1 MHQKTTIKLAVLLG
15 MIFLFNTNL
24 KANQDHEPSK
34 DSTEPFKPVDFAFAH
49 VLDAHEVHIAGEGAS
64 SITLPLPIILWTE
77 KGLVTFLS
85 SAFHHDNKGRYI
97 VEKEGL
103 NFVKYDGKIYQ
114 LNTGVTLPPAVLKT
128 KKEMQAW
135 LKDNA
140 ALPLDFSITK
150 AVFTMFLVAFLLFFV
165 FFKVARFYKKNGAVA
180 PKGIVSWMEPL
191 VLFVRDDI
199 AEPNIG
205 AKKDRFMPYL
215 LTVFFFILIG
225 NLLGLIPWIG
235 SPNLTGNISVT
246 VTLAMFTLVIQ
257 LIFSKKPFWKHIFM
271 PPGVPLA
278 LYPILVPIEIAGI
291 FIKPAAL
298 LICLFA
304 NMTAGHIIVI
314 SLISIIFVKESL
326 AWSGLSV
333 PMALFIS
340 TLELL
345 VAFLQAYI
353 FTMLSA
359 LFIGTAVEE
368 AH

>member
-1 MHQKTTIKLAVLLG
+1 MQQKTTNKLIVLLG
-15 MIFLFNTNL
+15 IIFLFNTNL
-24 KANQDHEPSK
+24 KAQDHEN
-34 DSTEPFKPVDFAFAH
+34 DHTTTEENEQSEFDPVAFAFDH
-49 VLDAHEVHIAGEGAS
+49 VLDAHEVHIAGEGTS

-85 SAFHHDNKGRYI
+85 SAFHHDNEGHHI
-97 VEKEGL
+97 VEKGGL
-103 NFVKYDGKIYQ
+103 SFVKYHEKIYQ
-114 LNTGVTLPPAVLKT
+114 LNDGESHIRFEG
-128 KKEMQAW
+128 KEIV
-135 LKDNA
+135 NA
-140 ALPLDFSITK
+140 IQPLDFSITK
-150 AVFTMFLVAFLLFFV
+150 AVFTMFLVAFLLFFI

-180 PKGIVSWMEPL
+180 PRGIVSWMEPL

-205 AKKDRFMPYL
+205 AKKDKFMPYL

-246 VTLAMFTLVIQ
+246 ITLAMFTLIIQ

-298 LICLFA
+298 LIRLFA

-314 SLISIIFVKESL
+314 SLISIIFVKESV

>member
-34 DSTEPFKPVDFAFAH
+34 DSAKPFNAVDFAFAH

-85 SAFHHDNKGRYI
+85 SAFHHDNSGRHI
-97 VEKEGL
+97 VTKQGL
-103 NFVKYDGKIYQ
+103 NFVKYKEKIYQ
-114 LNTGVTLPPAVLKT
+114 LNTDESEIMLDDRKVVT
-128 KKEMQAW
+128 
-135 LKDNA
+135 NA
-140 ALPLDFSITK
+140 IQPLDFSITK

-205 AKKDRFMPYL
+205 AKKDKFMPYL

-246 VTLAMFTLVIQ
+246 ITLAMFTLIIQ
-257 LIFSKKPFWKHIFM
+257 LIFSKKPFWKHIIA
-271 PPGVPLA
+271 PPGVPIA
-278 LYPILVPIEIAGI
+278 LYPILIPIEIAGI

-298 LICLFA
+298 LIRLFA

-314 SLISIIFVKESL
+314 SLISIIFMKQSI

>member
-1 MHQKTTIKLAVLLG
+1 MQQKTTLKSTVLLG
-15 MIFLFNTNL
+15 LMFLFSVNFQAQEN
-24 KANQDHEPSK
+24 NSVGHETAEETK
-34 DSTEPFKPVDFAFAH
+34 KEFNAVEFAFEH

-64 SITLPLPIILWTE
+64 SVTLPLPVILWTE
-77 KGLVTFLS
+77 NGLVSFLS
-85 SAFHHDNKGRYI
+85 SAFHHDNEGHHI
-97 VEKEGL
+97 VEKKGL
-103 NFVKYDGKIYQ
+103 NFVKYHEKIYQ
-114 LNTGVTLPPAVLKT
+114 LNAGESHIQFKDKAVS
-128 KKEMQAW
+128 
-135 LKDNA
+135 NA
-140 ALPLDFSITK
+140 SLPLDFSITK

-205 AKKDRFMPYL
+205 AKKDKFMPYL

-246 VTLAMFTLVIQ
+246 ITLAMFTLIIQ

-298 LICLFA
+298 LIRLFA

-359 LFIGTAVEE
+359 LFIGTAVQE

>member
-15 MIFLFNTNL
+15 LIFLFNTNI
-24 KANQDHEPSK
+24 KAIQGHVDDLVK
-34 DSTEPFKPVDFAFAH
+34 TEENEKSDFDPVAFAFDH

-64 SITLPLPIILWTE
+64 SITLPLPVILWTE
-77 KGLVTFLS
+77 KGLVSFLS
-85 SAFHHDNKGRYI
+85 SAFHHDNEGHHI
-97 VEKEGL
+97 VEKKGL
-103 NFVKYDGKIYQ
+103 NFVKYHEKIYQ
-114 LNTGVTLPPAVLKT
+114 LNAG
-128 KKEMQAW
+128 ESHIEF
-135 LKDNA
+135 KDKDVSNA
-140 ALPLDFSITK
+140 SLPLDFSITK

-205 AKKDRFMPYL
+205 AKKDKFMPYL

-246 VTLAMFTLVIQ
+246 ITLAMFTLIIQ

-298 LICLFA
+298 LIRLFA

-314 SLISIIFVKESL
+314 SLISIIFVKESI

-340 TLELL
+340 CLELL

>member
-24 KANQDHEPSK
+24 IANQDHVNDPAT
-34 DSTEPFKPVDFAFAH
+34 TEENEKSGFDPVAFAFDH

-85 SAFHHDNKGRYI
+85 SSFHHDNEGHHI
-97 VEKEGL
+97 VEKKGL
-103 NFVKYDGKIYQ
+103 NFVKYHEKIYQ
-114 LNTGVTLPPAVLKT
+114 LNAGESHVSLKG
-128 KKEMQAW
+128 KEVV
-135 LKDNA
+135 NA
-140 ALPLDFSITK
+140 IQPLDFSITK

-205 AKKDRFMPYL
+205 AKKDKFMPYL

-246 VTLAMFTLVIQ
+246 ITLAMFTLIIQ

-298 LICLFA
+298 LIRLFA

-314 SLISIIFVKESL
+314 SLISIIFVKESV

>member
-24 KANQDHEPSK
+24 KANQDHVNDPTA
-34 DSTEPFKPVDFAFAH
+34 TEENEKSDFDPVAFAFDH

-77 KGLVTFLS
+77 KGLIAFLS
-85 SAFHHDNKGRYI
+85 SAFHHDNEGHHI
-97 VEKEGL
+97 VEKKGL
-103 NFVKYDGKIYQ
+103 NFVKYHEKIYQ
-114 LNTGVTLPPAVLKT
+114 LNAGESHISLKGKEVT
-128 KKEMQAW
+128 
-135 LKDNA
+135 NA
-140 ALPLDFSITK
+140 TQPLDFSITK

-205 AKKDRFMPYL
+205 AKKDKFMPYL

-246 VTLAMFTLVIQ
+246 ITLAMFTLIIQ

-298 LICLFA
+298 LIRLFA

-314 SLISIIFVKESL
+314 SLISIIFVKESI
-326 AWSGLSV
+326 AWSGLSI

>member
-1 MHQKTTIKLAVLLG
+1 MHQKTTFKLAILLG

-34 DSTEPFKPVDFAFAH
+34 DSTKPFNAVDFAFAH

-85 SAFHHDNKGRYI
+85 SAFHHDNEGHHV
-97 VEKEGL
+97 VEKKGL
-103 NFVKYDGKIYQ
+103 SFVKYKEKIYQ
-114 LNTGVTLPPAVLKT
+114 LNAG
-128 KKEMQAW
+128 ESHIEI
-135 LKDNA
+135 KDKNVSNA
-140 ALPLDFSITK
+140 SLPLDFSITK

-205 AKKDRFMPYL
+205 AKKDKFMPYL

-246 VTLAMFTLVIQ
+246 ITLAMFTLIIQ

-298 LICLFA
+298 LIRLFA

-314 SLISIIFVKESL
+314 SLISIIFMKESL

-359 LFIGTAVEE
+359 LFIGTAVQE

>member
-24 KANQDHEPSK
+24 KANQDHVADPAA
-34 DSTEPFKPVDFAFAH
+34 TEENEKSDFDPVAFAFDH

-64 SITLPLPIILWTE
+64 SITLPLPVILWTE
-77 KGLVTFLS
+77 NGLVSFLS
-85 SAFHHDNKGRYI
+85 SAFHHDNEGHHI
-97 VEKEGL
+97 VKRKDL
-103 NFVKYDGKIYQ
+103 NFVKYHEKIYQ
-114 LNTGVTLPPAVLKT
+114 LNAGESHIKF
-128 KKEMQAW
+128 KG
-135 LKDNA
+135 KDVSNA
-140 ALPLDFSITK
+140 SLPLDFSITK

-205 AKKDRFMPYL
+205 AKKDKFMPYL

-246 VTLAMFTLVIQ
+246 ITLAMFTLIIQ

-298 LICLFA
+298 LIRLFA

-314 SLISIIFVKESL
+314 SLISIIFVKESI
-326 AWSGLSV
+326 AWSGLSI

>member
-24 KANQDHEPSK
+24 KANQDHVNDPTA
-34 DSTEPFKPVDFAFAH
+34 TEENEKSDFDPVAFAFDH

-85 SAFHHDNKGRYI
+85 SAFHHDNEGHHI
-97 VEKEGL
+97 VEKKGL
-103 NFVKYDGKIYQ
+103 NFVKYHEKIYQ
-114 LNTGVTLPPAVLKT
+114 LNAGESHIIFKG
-128 KKEMQAW
+128 KEVV
-135 LKDNA
+135 NA
-140 ALPLDFSITK
+140 IQPLDFSITK

-180 PKGIVSWMEPL
+180 PRGIVSWMEPL

-205 AKKDRFMPYL
+205 AKKDKFMPYL

-246 VTLAMFTLVIQ
+246 ITLAMFTLIIQ
-257 LIFSKKPFWKHIFM
+257 LIFSKKSFWKHIFM

-298 LICLFA
+298 LIRLFA

-314 SLISIIFVKESL
+314 SLISIIFVKESI

>member
-24 KANQDHEPSK
+24 KASQDHVNDPTA
-34 DSTEPFKPVDFAFAH
+34 TEENEKSDFDPVAFAFDH

-77 KGLVTFLS
+77 KGLIAFLS
-85 SAFHHDNKGRYI
+85 SAFHHDNEGHHI
-97 VEKEGL
+97 VEKKGL
-103 NFVKYDGKIYQ
+103 NFVKYHEKIYQ
-114 LNTGVTLPPAVLKT
+114 LNAGESHISLKGKEVT
-128 KKEMQAW
+128 
-135 LKDNA
+135 NA
-140 ALPLDFSITK
+140 IQPLDFSITK

-205 AKKDRFMPYL
+205 AKKDKFMPYL

-246 VTLAMFTLVIQ
+246 ITLAMFTLIIQ

-298 LICLFA
+298 LIRLFA

-314 SLISIIFVKESL
+314 SLISIIFVKESI
-326 AWSGLSV
+326 AWSGLSI

>member
-1 MHQKTTIKLAVLLG
+1 MHQKTTIKLAILLG
-15 MIFLFNTNL
+15 MVFLFNTNL
-24 KANQDHEPSK
+24 KAQDHENGHTT
-34 DSTEPFKPVDFAFAH
+34 TEENEKSDFDPVAFAFDH

-77 KGLVTFLS
+77 KGLVAFLS
-85 SAFHHDNKGRYI
+85 SAFHHDNEGHHI
-97 VEKEGL
+97 VEKKGL
-103 NFVKYDGKIYQ
+103 NFVKYHEKIYQ
-114 LNTGVTLPPAVLKT
+114 LNAGESHISLKG
-128 KKEMQAW
+128 KEVA
-135 LKDNA
+135 NA
-140 ALPLDFSITK
+140 IQPLDFSITK

-205 AKKDRFMPYL
+205 AKKDKFMPYL

-246 VTLAMFTLVIQ
+246 ITLAMFTLIIQ

-298 LICLFA
+298 LIRLFA

-314 SLISIIFVKESL
+314 SLISIIFVKESI
-326 AWSGLSV
+326 AWSGLSI